1 MNKLKLLRIISI
13 GLLVSNVMLIAFIL
27 TRHPERPPCQEPKT
41 ILIERLHFTEHQI
54 QQYDSLIEIHRAATR
69 QYHEAIMQRKN
80 ELYSSLSKET
90 NTVFRDI
97 IITDIGKIQMKIEEI
112 QYTHFEQIKQLCQGE
127 QLNLFN
133 QLSNEI
139 AAIFAPKRPNDRR

>member
-1 MNKLKLLRIISI
+1 MNKLKLLSVISI

-27 TRHPERPPCQEPKT
+27 TRHPERPPHQEPKT

-54 QQYDSLIEIHRAATR
+54 QQYDRIIETHKTATR
-69 QYHEAIMQRKN
+69 QSNDDIMKLKN
-80 ELYSSLSKET
+80 QLYRSLSKET
-90 NTVFRDI
+90 NTVFRDS
-97 IITDIGKIQMKIEEI
+97 IITDIGKVQMKIEEI

-139 AAIFAPKRPNDRR
+139 AGIFAPKRPNDRR